1 MIDEASK
8 SKSIRLVKKIEHKL
22 AMAQAKKLRAE
33 TLLSKVEASKI
44 PASPDDDQEILTEE
58 ERIMFRKVG
67 LRMKQY
73 LHLGI
78 RGVFDGVIENMHLH
92 WKHRELA
99 KALKRSIAMQ
109 RHESLS
115 QHIAELEKTIQQM
128 RNEIGDTSV
137 SEFEDTW
144 SSEEL
149 GPSNQATKFR
159 ENEYEDSLPLYE
171 YDGGINSQD
180 DVDWEDGEEFEF
192 S

>member
-33 TLLSKVEASKI
+33 TLLSKVEASMI

-73 LHLGI
+73 LPLGI

-92 WKHRELA
+92 WKHRELVKLISKQKTLSFVEDMA
-99 KALKRSIAMQ
+99 RLLEYESGGVLVAIQRLSKGFALIYYRGKNYYRPISLRPRNLFTKTKALKRSIAM
-109 RHESLS
+109 
-115 QHIAELEKTIQQM
+115 
-128 RNEIGDTSV
+128 
-137 SEFEDTW
+137 
-144 SSEEL
+144 
-149 GPSNQATKFR
+149 
-159 ENEYEDSLPLYE
+159 
-171 YDGGINSQD
+171 
-180 DVDWEDGEEFEF
+180 
-192 S
+192 